1 MQRSAGFCLSWL
13 ALHRARVE
21 LSGALRLLVF
31 WWSLPSQ
38 ADQLKIAEDAL
49 LRLAQRESACAG
61 AAQSSWLIS
70 QLFPAPCP
78 GEKLFCSFSSLLCVF
93 FVSGGTWLELKLNSS
108 LLKWQKRGNLFWRW
122 LLSMAFT
129 NIRV

>member
-38 ADQLKIAEDAL
+38 ADQLRIAEDAL
-49 LRLAQRESACAG
+49 LRLARRESACAG

-70 QLFPAPCP
+70 QLLC
-78 GEKLFCSFSSLLCVF
+78 CSVPRREAFLQLQLSSVRVLCVWWDVF
-93 FVSGGTWLELKLNSS
+93 GAQAE
-108 LLKWQKRGNLFWRW
+108 Q
-122 LLSMAFT
+122 
-129 NIRV
+129 